1 MNKTMTKYWESAYA
15 SIFIM
20 RRDNNKVFNVLEIGR
35 VGHLGLGANW
45 SRTNQKVILHAFMWD
60 LTQPITISLILSMF
74 SFIILVCTSIK

>member
-1 MNKTMTKYWESAYA
+1 MNKTMTKYWKSAYA

-20 RRDNNKVFNVLEIGR
+20 RRDNNKVFIVLEIGR

-45 SRTNQKVILHAFMWD
+45 SRKVILHAFMWD

-74 SFIILVCTSIK
+74 SFIILVYTSIK